1 MSHAFQSFF
10 DVLYGCIVI
19 DYLICLR
26 VKKRNTMSEHNAV
39 KTVSDASFES
49 DVLQAS
55 QPVLL
60 DFWAQWC
67 APCMQIAKINVEQHP
82 ATAARFGV
90 RGIPTLILFKNGAVV
105 EQIVG
110 APSKAKLE
118 AFLEQHLSL

>member
-1 MSHAFQSFF
+1 
-10 DVLYGCIVI
+10 
-19 DYLICLR
+19 
-26 VKKRNTMSEHNAV
+26 MSEHNTI

-49 DVLQAS
+49 DVLQAG

-60 DFWAQWC
+60 DFWAEWC
-67 APCMQIAKINVEQHP
+67 GPCKQIAPILEELARTYSARVQIAKINVEQNP

-110 APSKAKLE
+110 APSKTKLA
-118 AFLEQHLSL
+118 AFLDQHL

>member
-1 MSHAFQSFF
+1 MPFRAFLMYCM
-10 DVLYGCIVI
+10 DVLLYIFFF
-19 DYLICLR
+19 CLC
-26 VKKRNTMSEHNAV
+26 VKKWYTIIEYNAV

-67 APCMQIAKINVEQHP
+67 APCKQIAPILEELAQTYQGVQIAKINVEQHP

-105 EQIVG
+105 EQ
-110 APSKAKLE
+110 
-118 AFLEQHLSL
+118 